1 MAKRKSCL
9 AWPHRKKSWW
19 RSLTAI
25 HHALTALVH
34 GHGDPDPEPS
44 PPPRPARRP
53 SVSYPSLLLL
63 VSGAKSPAYLQAP
76 LLLAAGMLL
85 GGLVFRH
92 PLPLP
97 LLDSCC
103 YAGGRAVGGVPALL
117 RRRPAPRL
125 LPGQDGGGES
135 PSPLYLTT
143 CPPSLHHVLALK
155 LKMK

>member
-34 GHGDPDPEPS
+34 DHGDPDPEPS

-63 VSGAKSPAYLQAP
+63 VSGAKPPAYLQAP
-76 LLLAAGMLL
+76 LLLA
-85 GGLVFRH
+85 
-92 PLPLP
+92 
-97 LLDSCC
+97 
-103 YAGGRAVGGVPALL
+103 AGGRAVGGVPALL

-125 LPGQDGGGES
+125 LPGQDGGAVGGWMGFSKAWVRWADRSCES
-135 PSPLYLTT
+135 PHDQGEE
-143 CPPSLHHVLALK
+143 CFGD
-155 LKMK
+155 